1 MSDEDTKFVLV
12 GHDCPLGGY
21 PSIVVPVGKVGE
33 QLVVLYS
40 SSAGSERVPVSNGL
54 AYVPHSE
61 RTIDKLSEFDD
72 KRHGLFAFDEQSLML
87 YIAGKEGEFF
97 AELLKS
103 AEGAVIEPFYRFSL
117 AKEARQPDLI
127 KKAFEECVLRL
138 RSESPQF
145 EAEWIR
151 DNFRSEF
158 DPSNL
163 RPVEQLIASRRLT
176 MPILFLHRGQ
186 SYPYAVLRQQ
196 AEFGLAEYDIVAPPR
211 RFFSGIDPVP
221 SAVEIGIDA
230 RRLQPLA
237 SPAELLATRLP
248 EADNWPAH
256 SRRSLAKLWAWF
268 LICEDPQ
275 RRLESR
281 EVETLAHQAS
291 LVRHV
296 LDSPNLNRVLI
307 ADEVGLGKTI
317 EAGLIISELLERQP
331 GLRVLY
337 LAPARLTANVHRE
350 FTKLGLRFR
359 RWTSGE
365 SADANLEDDRIVA
378 SIHRAAY
385 ESNVEKVVEAQSW
398 DILVVDEC
406 HHLSNYGPDA
416 NKPTRQYQLVQKL
429 VEKRADGRVILMSG
443 TPHQGNPIR
452 FKNLLRLL
460 RGRDEPEEA
469 VAGRVIYRTKGD
481 VRGWNDE
488 PLFPLRQ
495 VNQPRIIPIT
505 TEYAEWL
512 DKIHEFYV
520 PDSDELHGGASRNA
534 RRRAAGW
541 RCAQALQWAA
551 SSVQAG
557 LGYLVR
563 QALRLDWSL
572 DRPELEK
579 AIISI
584 RPYRLGTID
593 EPVTQLFDRIKKEV
607 GQSQTAEI
615 DDIEELEDEDR
626 WAADPKQLSNLL
638 RAGVDLLEQVAD
650 TKWQF
655 IDREVLTPAGN
666 EQVVLFAQ
674 PIETV
679 TALAGYL
686 ERRNGVRPALIVGG
700 QSDIE
705 RDQEV
710 KKFWAKQTQF
720 MVSSRAGSEGINLQ
734 CAHRL
739 VHVDVPWNPMEME
752 QRVGRV
758 HRFGSQRTIL
768 VDTVVLQNTREERA
782 YAVAYEKLKQI
793 ARLLTIG
800 QERFEELFARVMSLI
815 PPAELQDIM
824 SQAAMGPLS
833 SNDSARIAALVEA
846 GFSNWRTFHEQY
858 HAEHRLRVP
867 DPGQATW
874 EDLERFAKQHMKAKP
889 VGGFSSLKFDR
900 RDKKEIV
907 SSLED
912 IPVLEFPDGLV
923 AAFADIGGRPVIAP
937 EGKSVVPA
945 GLNVPSLAAT
955 LRSVGFPDQPSGAA
969 FLRWSESALPPALVP
984 RGVVGVIVLARM
996 LIGASSG
1003 TGLNEHGTTLH
1014 LQLVPQNG
1022 APTEIGAPESGAIVR
1037 SILAASIRSKPD
1049 ASEEMLN
1056 KIGQA
1061 EAAFIQQYRRRSD
1074 DDLEAGLRYAVFPLF
1089 AAVATF

>member
-1 MSDEDTKFVLV
+1 MSDGNIKFVLV
-12 GHDCPLGGY
+12 GHDCPIGGY

-40 SSAGSERVPVSNGL
+40 APDGPEVVPVSNEA
-54 AYVPHSE
+54 AYVRHSE
-61 RTIDKLSEFDD
+61 GTIDELAEFDD
-72 KRHGLFAFDEQSLML
+72 KRHGLFAFSEQSLML
-87 YIAGKEGEFF
+87 YNAGKEGDFF

-103 AEGAVIEPFYRFSL
+103 AEGAAIEPFYRFSL

-127 KKAFEECVLRL
+127 KEAFEECVRRL
-138 RSESPQF
+138 RSDSPQF
-145 EAEWIR
+145 EVNWIK
-151 DNFRSEF
+151 DNLIGGSEANTVGSI
-158 DPSNL
+158 DEL
-163 RPVEQLIASRRLT
+163 VVSRRAR
-176 MPILFLHRGQ
+176 MPTLFLQRGQ

-196 AEFGLAEYDIVAPPR
+196 NEFGLIEYDVVAPPR
-211 RFFSGIDPVP
+211 RFFSGIDPAP
-221 SAVEIGIDA
+221 SAVEVGIDA
-230 RRLQPLA
+230 RRLQPVA
-237 SPAELLATRLP
+237 SPAELLSAKLP
-248 EADNWPAH
+248 QGDNWPAH
-256 SRRSLAKLWAWF
+256 SRRSVAKLWAWF
-268 LICEDPQ
+268 LVCEDPQ

-281 EVETLAHQAS
+281 EVQTLAHQAS

-296 LDSPNLNRVLI
+296 LDSPYLNRVLI

-317 EAGLIISELLERQP
+317 EAGLIVSEILERQP

-350 FTKLGLRFR
+350 FTRLGLRFR
-359 RWTSGE
+359 RWTSGLG
-365 SADANLEDDRIVA
+365 ADANLEDDRIVG

-385 ESNVEKVVEAQSW
+385 ESNIEKVVETKSW
-398 DILVVDEC
+398 DILIVDEC

-429 VEKRADGRVILMSG
+429 IEKRPDGRLILMSG

-460 RGRDEPEEA
+460 RGRDETEEA

-505 TEYAEWL
+505 PEYAGWL
-512 DKIHEFYV
+512 DRIHQFYV
-520 PDSDELHGGASRNA
+520 PDKDEVYADESRNA

-563 QALRLDWSL
+563 QAMRLGWNL
-572 DRPELEK
+572 DRPELER

-593 EPVTQLFDRIKKEV
+593 EPIPQLFDRIQKEV
-607 GQSQTAEI
+607 GQSKTAEI
-615 DDIEELEDEDR
+615 EDIEELEDEDR
-626 WAADPKQLSNLL
+626 WAADPKQLSSLL
-638 RAGVDLLEQVAD
+638 RAGVALLEQVAD
-650 TKWQF
+650 TKWKF

-679 TALAGYL
+679 TALARYL

-705 RDQEV
+705 RSQEV
-710 KKFWAKQTQF
+710 NRFWTKQTQF

-752 QRVGRV
+752 QRVGRL

-782 YAVAYEKLKQI
+782 YAVAFEKLKQI
-793 ARLLTIG
+793 GRSLTIG

-824 SQAAMGPLS
+824 GQAAMGPLS
-833 SNDSARIAALVEA
+833 VHDSDRIAALVEA
-846 GFSNWRTFHEQY
+846 GFSNWRTFHERY
-858 HAEHRLRVP
+858 HAEQRLRAP

-874 EDLERFAKQHMKAKP
+874 EDLGRFATQHLKAKP
-889 VGGFSSLKFDR
+889 AEGFSSLKFDR

-907 SSLED
+907 SSLEH
-912 IPVLEFPDGLV
+912 IPVLEFPDGV
-923 AAFADIGGRPVIAP
+923 FAAFTDIGGRPVVAP
-937 EGKSVVPA
+937 EGKAVVPA
-945 GLNVPSLAAT
+945 GLNVPSLAKT
-955 LRSVGFPDQPSGAA
+955 LRSVGFPDQSTGAA
-969 FLRWSESALPPALVP
+969 FLRWSESALPPAVVP
-984 RGVVGVIVLARM
+984 RGVVGVLALARM
-996 LIGASSG
+996 TVGVSPG
-1003 TGLNEHGTTLH
+1003 TGLNEHGTALRVH
-1014 LQLVPQNG
+1014 LVPETG
-1022 APTEIGAPESGAIVR
+1022 MATEVSAPESGGIVR
-1037 SILAASIRSKPD
+1037 SILAASIRNKPD
-1049 ASEEMLN
+1049 VSEELLSKM
-1056 KIGQA
+1056 GQV
-1061 EAAFIQQYRRRSD
+1061 EATLIQEYRTRSEAD
-1074 DDLEAGLRYAVFPLF
+1074 AEAGLRYAVFPLF
-1089 AAVATF
+1089 AAVVTS